1 MFTSLGLSRT
11 SLIISDSSWR
21 YLFEFSNK
29 PSKIFFFS
37 SSERSLD
44 WRNKKVKSKIE
55 WKHMNLPWQYPPDQ
69 SLRSSILALDRSAAK
84 KCLFISFLNSF
95 KLTSFSKYLN
105 WFPSVK
111 FVMNLNKSS
120 VQHSWIKFWHEIYF
134 VANIRFCNRK
144 SGSGTPIPIVFFWE
158 LECFWKITKN
168 HRINGRI
175 VSIRKSILNERKYYP
190 RKSAANTTSYDN
202 LMSPFLSN
210 KCGTVGGFCVHTLLR
225 MVLSL

>member
-1 MFTSLGLSRT
+1 
-11 SLIISDSSWR
+11 
-21 YLFEFSNK
+21 
-29 PSKIFFFS
+29 
-37 SSERSLD
+37 
-44 WRNKKVKSKIE
+44 
-55 WKHMNLPWQYPPDQ
+55 MNLPWQYPPDQ

-158 LECFWKITKN
+158 LDECFWKITKN

-175 VSIRKSILNERKYYP
+175 VSMRKSILNERKYYP

-225 MVLSL
+225 MVVSL